1 MGAFG
6 SASRADGY
14 LVGAPKSEACLVG
27 WLVRCQDKA
36 RIVEFGGLRT
46 GGQLFSPMNV
56 LNLTL
61 HAKKIGVYLF
71 RKSSLQ
77 AAFRY
82 TRASLQARAAY
93 AVQAQVPIRIHILPG

>member
-27 WLVRCQDKA
+27 WLVPCQDKA

-82 TRASLQARAAY
+82 TRASLQARAAC
-93 AVQAQVPIRIHILPG
+93 AERAPAPIRIHILPG